1 MNTQRWI
8 VPLVRRLQKS
18 LARSPSA
25 VFIAVRIR
33 NQCQWI
39 IQWHLGQD
47 DRRELNGE
55 KRVLEVIAPACKTF
69 MDVGANVGDWTDLFL
84 RADGEPMQGVLIE
97 PSRNAM
103 ARLQE
108 RFRGHS
114 GISLVHAAASD
125 ETGEAVFSE
134 EADAG
139 ETSSLVQS
147 FSQSNANKVTVQ
159 LTTVDAEAAKAGLTE
174 IDMLKID
181 TEGFD
186 LHVLKGAKKMLSE
199 GRIGILQFEYN
210 TPWARAGS
218 TLAAAISLLQGY
230 GYQIFLLRS
239 TGLHPLNYE
248 LYGEYFRYSNFVAA
262 LPRKLPVL
270 AAMIRESI

>member
-18 LARSPSA
+18 LGRSRSA
-25 VFIAVRIR
+25 VFLAVKIR
-33 NQCQWI
+33 NQCQWVV
-39 IQWHLGQD
+39 QWYLGED

-55 KRVLEVIAPACKTF
+55 KRAVDMIAPTCRTF

-84 RADGEPMQGVLIE
+84 RVGGDQMQGVLIE
-97 PSRNAM
+97 PSGSAM
-103 ARLQE
+103 TRLEE
-108 RFRGHS
+108 RFRGRS
-114 GISLVHAAASD
+114 GISMVHAAASD
-125 ETGEAVFSE
+125 QAGEAVFSE
-134 EADAG
+134 EANAG
-139 ETSSLVQS
+139 ETSSLVRS
-147 FSQSNANKVTVQ
+147 FSHSSSKKVIVQ
-159 LTTVDAEAAKAGLTE
+159 VTTVDDEAAKAGLTE

-186 LHVLKGAKKMLSE
+186 LHVLNGAKRMLSE

-218 TLAAAISLLQGY
+218 TLAAAFSLLEGY
-230 GYQIFLLRS
+230 GYQVFLLRS

-270 AAMIRESI
+270 APMIREKI

>member
-8 VPLVRRLQKS
+8 VPVVRRLQKS
-18 LARSPSA
+18 LARSRSA
-25 VFIAVRIR
+25 VLLAVKIR
-33 NQCQWI
+33 NQCQWVVH
-39 IQWHLGQD
+39 WYLGED

-55 KRVLEVIAPACKTF
+55 KGAVAVIAPACRTF

-84 RADGEPMQGVLIE
+84 RAGGDQMQGVLIE
-97 PSRNAM
+97 PSRSAM

-108 RFRGHS
+108 RFRNRT
-114 GISLVHAAASD
+114 GISMVRAAASD
-125 ETGEAVFSE
+125 QAGEAIFSE

-139 ETSSLVQS
+139 QTSSLVQS
-147 FSQSNANKVTVQ
+147 FSHSSSRKVTVQ
-159 LTTVDAEAAKAGLTE
+159 VTTVDEEAARAGLTE

-186 LHVLKGAKKMLSE
+186 LHVLHGAKKMLSE

-218 TLAAAISLLQGY
+218 TLAAAISLLEGY

-248 LYGEYFRYSNFVAA
+248 LYGEYFRYSNFLAA
-262 LPRKLPVL
+262 LPRKLSVL
-270 AAMIRESI
+270 APMIREKI